1 MGETL
6 SDRYERLV
14 ADVRAAPSLCLE
26 VLRILTFI
34 LRAQEADFAE
44 RRIRQNAINER
55 LFESDLEDEAIP
67 YRDTDAFDADW
78 GGGVFMSVSALQ
90 EKMDDYANTQCTKVP
105 EVAALAERVGQALTP
120 VQLFELLQ
128 KHEFELEA
136 AAAEA
141 VSAANK
147 AAARAAAFD
156 RNADVQ
162 QAIKDAEALIAE
174 DRFPDSHTIR
184 AFGEDVQAG
193 VRFGALVLSNERFV
207 GHISE
212 IEKQDDPEAGPK
224 AIAAASDALVEVRS
238 LAMTLSVAASS

>member
-1 MGETL
+1 
-6 SDRYERLV
+6 
-14 ADVRAAPSLCLE
+14 
-26 VLRILTFI
+26 
-34 LRAQEADFAE
+34 
-44 RRIRQNAINER
+44 
-55 LFESDLEDEAIP
+55 
-67 YRDTDAFDADW
+67 
-78 GGGVFMSVSALQ
+78 MSVSALQ
-90 EKMDDYANTQCTKVP
+90 DKMDDYANTQCTKVP

-128 KHEFELEA
+128 KHGFELAGMEA

-141 VSAANK
+141 VSAASK

-212 IEKQDDPEAGPK
+212 IEKQDDPEAEPK
-224 AIAAASDALVEVRS
+224 AIAAASDALTEVRS
-238 LAMTLSVAASS
+238 LAAPAGCAPRALST